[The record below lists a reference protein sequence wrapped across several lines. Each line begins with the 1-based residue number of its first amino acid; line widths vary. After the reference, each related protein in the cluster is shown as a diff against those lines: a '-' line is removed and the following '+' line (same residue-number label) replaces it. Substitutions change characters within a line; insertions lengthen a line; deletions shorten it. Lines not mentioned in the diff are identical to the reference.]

1 MARTLNEDDYNAKRD
16 EILDSAL
23 KFVYSKGYAQM
34 TIQDVLDDLQI
45 SKGAFYHYFDSKY
58 ALLDGLVERMGQ
70 RAEQAILPVLQNP
83 TSTAL
88 EKMRGYFEAGAQWKS
103 EQKELIISLM
113 RSWYAE
119 ENILIRQKLYAASL
133 QHTPLILEPIIRQGI
148 AEGVFTTQYPEQA
161 AIILTGLVLNIAD
174 IFSEQM
180 LTLTFDEA
188 AYQEAYKLFEAYSD
202 AYERILGAPAGSL
215 HVFEI
220 DAFREWFN
228 VVQPDPAP
236 TAN

>member
-16 EILDSAL
+16 EILNAAL

-34 TIQDVLDDLQI
+34 TVQDVLDELQI

-70 RAEQAILPVLQNP
+70 QAMQAILPVMQDPNR
-83 TSTAL
+83 TAL

-103 EQKELIISLM
+103 EQKELILSLM
-113 RSWYAE
+113 RSWYTD
-119 ENILIRQKLYAASL
+119 ENIIIRQKLHAASL
-133 QHTPLILEPIIRQGI
+133 QHTPRLLEPIIRQGI
-148 AEGVFTTQYPEQA
+148 EEGVFTTQYPEQA
-161 AIILTGLVLNIAD
+161 ALILTGLVLNIAD

-188 AYQEAYKLFEAYSD
+188 AYQKAIKLFEAYSD

-215 HVFEI
+215 HVF
-220 DAFREWFN
+220 DLNAFRAWFN

>member
-1 MARTLNEDDYNAKRD
+1 MARILKEDDYNAKRD

-34 TIQDVLDDLQI
+34 TIQDVLDDLEI

-58 ALLDGLVERMGQ
+58 ALLDGLVDRIGKQ
-70 RAEQAILPVLQNP
+70 AEQAILPILRDP
-83 TSTAL
+83 KRTAL

-103 EQKELIISLM
+103 EQKELILSLM
-113 RSWYAE
+113 RSWYTEDNA
-119 ENILIRQKLYAASL
+119 IIRQKMYAASL
-133 QHTPLILEPIIRQGI
+133 LHTPQMLEPIIWQGI
-148 AEGVFTTQYPEQA
+148 EEGVFTTHYPEQA

-188 AYQEAYKLFEAYSD
+188 AYQKAFKLFEAYSD

-215 HVFEI
+215 HVFNL
-220 DAFREWFN
+220 DAFRTWFN